1 MSPIYTDMHFKIMP
15 RKKDRG
21 RRPES
26 EKINKNDRTSSVP
39 QTCAEHERLQGPPH
53 NTGAVAA
60 ARGWFTY
67 IRLSTCRE
75 MNGEALC
82 GAREEAGTVVDEGP
96 PHNTGAVAAA
106 RGWFTYIRLSTC
118 RETNGETLCG
128 AREEAGTVV
137 DEERSTGGSG
147 CEVGTNVRNT

>member
-39 QTCAEHERLQGPPH
+39 QTSAEHERLQ
-53 NTGAVAA
+53 
-60 ARGWFTY
+60 
-67 IRLSTCRE
+67 
-75 MNGEALC
+75 
-82 GAREEAGTVVDEGP
+82 GP

-147 CEVGTNVRNT
+147 CEVGTNGRNI

>member
-60 ARGWFTY
+60 ARGSFTY
-67 IRLSTCRE
+67 IRLHAEKRTARLCAEQGRNQAPSSTKNE
-75 MNGEALC
+75 VQA
-82 GAREEAGTVVDEGP
+82 V
-96 PHNTGAVAAA
+96 VAAKSA
-106 RGWFTYIRLSTC
+106 RTCVIYNRYTLTCIYRLFFS
-118 RETNGETLCG
+118 LC
-128 AREEAGTVV
+128 AEQ
-137 DEERSTGGSG
+137 ERKQAPSATKQSRGVSSG
-147 CEVGTNVRNT
+147 YVRTK